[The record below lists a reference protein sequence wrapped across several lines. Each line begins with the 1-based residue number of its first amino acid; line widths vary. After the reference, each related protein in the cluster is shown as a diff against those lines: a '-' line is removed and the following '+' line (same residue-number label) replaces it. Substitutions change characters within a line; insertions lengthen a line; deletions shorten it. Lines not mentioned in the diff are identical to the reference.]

1 MNDNIEDYEL
11 EQRREEAAHNEL
23 KIQQEDEVLYGARK
37 IGSDFT
43 AFLECNAQGEFR
55 DNE

>member
-1 MNDNIEDYEL
+1 MNYNTEDYEL

-23 KIQQEDEVLYGARK
+23 KIQQEDEVLYGAHK
-37 IGSDFT
+37 IGSNID
-43 AFLECNAQGEFR
+43 AFLNRNPTAEFR